1 MRKKLFL
8 KNCNSYIKSDKYS
21 WDNILRANL
30 CPKEI
35 FRLWQFFVRIWPFY
49 ALYFLERCR
58 RRQIQKEGIYRKTPL
73 YVVTDLPYTTKSS
86 IGEKSFIVVFALNHL
101 KEHHMFQCIVMF
113 YQLFVNVNV
122 IVCSSSLASYQP

>member
-1 MRKKLFL
+1 MCTLR
-8 KNCNSYIKSDKYS
+8 IKSKQTS
-21 WDNILRANL
+21 
-30 CPKEI
+30 CKEV
-35 FRLWQFFVRIWPFY
+35 RLDVVW
-49 ALYFLERCR
+49 
-58 RRQIQKEGIYRKTPL
+58 RKCV
-73 YVVTDLPYTTKSS
+73 YVVTDLSYTTKSS